1 MSTCR
6 SGDPDPPAAPTRRRL
21 AEGERA
27 QRIVEEATRYFA
39 EVGFR
44 GTTREL
50 ARRLG
55 VSQPQLYRYFPD
67 KQALI
72 DRVYATIV
80 AGRWREE
87 WTALLADRTL
97 PLDETLKRFYS
108 AYSGRPDYTSLR
120 LFMYAG
126 LDRVGFAG
134 PFPPPLTGPILEPV

>member
-55 VSQPQLYRYFPD
+55 VSQPLLYRYFPD

-72 DRVYATIV
+72 DRVYATVV

-97 PLDETLKRFYS
+97 PLDETLKRFYR
-108 AYSGRPDYTSLR
+108 AYSGRSEYTDRKSTR
-120 LFMYAG
+120 L
-126 LDRVGFAG
+126 
-134 PFPPPLTGPILEPV
+134 TPVNHANIVCRLLPAKKNT

>member
-55 VSQPQLYRYFPD
+55 VSQPLLYRYFPD

-87 WTALLADRTL
+87 WPALLADRTL
-97 PLDETLKRFYS
+97 PRSD
-108 AYSGRPDYTSLR
+108 
-120 LFMYAG
+120 AG
-126 LDRVGFAG
+126 RVGEECVSTCRSWW
-134 PFPPPLTGPILEPV
+134 L